1 MPRRITS
8 VIGVMLILALATGCK
23 DRASHGISSTS
34 EFYEHDFKS
43 YAQYVRAHTGYIL
56 SPVKGFRDYGEYD
69 VMWGANSSLDLS
81 FTAGDMGAVC
91 LVSRDRNCLIMY
103 GAVLQ
108 ELAISPDHL
117 PVMSRRRIRDELV
130 GNLCDSTG
138 MAPYVR
144 LGDYLE
150 VRTAADYQ
158 LARTPEDSVL
168 FYTFP
173 NGRAVCLIGERDGLG
188 QFKKQSLPYCMGIE
202 IASRG
207 ASQMHF
213 KVLFSEEGF
222 KKKETYI
229 GKLMDSLVAWQ
240 NK

>member
-1 MPRRITS
+1 MQRSIS
-8 VIGVMLILALATGCK
+8 FAIGVMCILFLAAGCK
-23 DRASHGISSTS
+23 GRGTHDLSSES
-34 EFYEHDFKS
+34 EFYEHNFKS
-43 YAQYVRAHTGYIL
+43 YARYVRAHTGYIL
-56 SPVKGFRDYGEYD
+56 SPVKGFKDYGEYD

-81 FTAGDMGAVC
+81 FTAGDLGAVC

-103 GAVLQ
+103 GSVLQ
-108 ELAISPDHL
+108 ELEISPDHL

-130 GNLCDSTG
+130 GNLWDSTG
-138 MAPYVR
+138 TAPYVR
-144 LGDYLE
+144 LGDYLD
-150 VRTAADYQ
+150 VRPAADYQ

-173 NGRAVCLIGERDGLG
+173 NGRAVCLMGERDGLG
-188 QFKKQSLPYCMGIE
+188 QFKRQSLPYCMGIE

-213 KVLFSEEGF
+213 KVFFSEEGF

-229 GKLMDSLVAWQ
+229 GKLMDSMVAW
-240 NK
+240 